1 MTGKSQG
8 KKQKCEIVQIKVKA
22 MKPPEKWVKI
32 KEEIVL
38 SSESHALEYFELKE
52 MRNTERRDREN
63 IKRTE
68 NGQEILQRK
77 LGQELKSH

>member
-1 MTGKSQG
+1 M
-8 KKQKCEIVQIKVKA
+8 
-22 MKPPEKWVKI
+22 KI

-38 SSESHALEYFELKE
+38 SSESRALEYFELKE

-68 NGQEILQRK
+68 NGQEILQRN
-77 LGQELKSH
+77 LRQGLKSH